1 MELLILF
8 MINHVEHVV
17 TGSFMGLFNAES
29 LSTQREINN
38 SILQLQ
44 LVTRTKSPI
53 PLYNY
58 GGRNKLR
65 PSRENLCVLCDSALK
80 NC

>member
-38 SILQLQ
+38 SILQIQ

-58 GGRNKLR
+58 DYNYGGRNKLR
-65 PSRENLCVLCDSALK
+65 PSRSAHSAPLR
-80 NC
+80 